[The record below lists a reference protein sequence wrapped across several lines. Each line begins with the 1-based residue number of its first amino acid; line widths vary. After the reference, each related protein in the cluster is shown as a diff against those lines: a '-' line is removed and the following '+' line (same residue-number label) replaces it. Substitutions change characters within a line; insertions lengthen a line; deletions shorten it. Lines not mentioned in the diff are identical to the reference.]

1 MVRSTVDP
9 SMFYSRSGDVRLIV
23 FVDDCCWRGEPRAAK
38 RLAALFKAK
47 WDADS
52 DDCKYFLNM
61 RIKRG
66 DNGYPS
72 VSQPHYAEQIAKN
85 FGLDNSTR
93 TAPSTP
99 LPPGTSINKTE
110 RATTTGEPGKQKRR
124 ATKPTEVEIR
134 QAEAMNFARPHDRDA
149 YLRSFDITSEESDA
163 LVGKNLT
170 RFKEAWGQLSYLSNA
185 TRPDLSHTVS
195 MLGQIS
201 AGPRMQHW
209 RLAQQAIR
217 YTYATR
223 TYGIQFG
230 PTGPDDMP
238 NKIECFVDASYADGP
253 GARSQTGYVFMM
265 NSGPLSWASRL
276 QHSAAGSTMQAE
288 TAAAVDAAK
297 ENEFLRDLCFEFG
310 TRQNAALPMHAHE
323 DKVPPALWKVG
334 DLKPIVYHEDNAA
347 CVAYHHQVNVTRRN
361 RHMGRPVGFAITN
374 PEHVRYAPRHARVNY
389 HMLREAI
396 ADGEAEMRMVHTDNQ
411 LGDLFTKALG
421 ATKTVSFRN
430 RMLTHI
436 PVYNGESAPQGR
448 HTTAR

>member
-9 SMFYSRSGDVRLIV
+9 SMFYSRYGDVRLIV

-185 TRPDLSHTVS
+185 DPARFIAHR
-195 MLGQIS
+195 QH
-201 AGPRMQHW
+201 AGPNFR
-209 RLAQQAIR
+209 
-217 YTYATR
+217 
-223 TYGIQFG
+223 G
-230 PTGPDDMP
+230 P
-238 NKIECFVDASYADGP
+238 A
-253 GARSQTGYVFMM
+253 
-265 NSGPLSWASRL
+265 
-276 QHSAAGSTMQAE
+276 H
-288 TAAAVDAAK
+288 
-297 ENEFLRDLCFEFG
+297 
-310 TRQNAALPMHAHE
+310 AALAI
-323 DKVPPALWKVG
+323 G
-334 DLKPIVYHEDNAA
+334 TTSNPIHIRNANLRHPVWA
-347 CVAYHHQVNVTRRN
+347 N
-361 RHMGRPVGFAITN
+361 RTG
-374 PEHVRYAPRHARVNY
+374 RHA
-389 HMLREAI
+389 E
-396 ADGEAEMRMVHTDNQ
+396 Q
-411 LGDLFTKALG
+411 
-421 ATKTVSFRN
+421 N
-430 RMLTHI
+430 RMLRRRIVRRRTRGTVTNRLRVHD
-436 PVYNGESAPQGR
+436 E
-448 HTTAR
+448 